1 MDNDVT
7 IPNELREQIEDL
19 ARSRGI
25 SVDEFVRQS
34 LRESV
39 NSSRQRDSLFCDRA
53 VFQGDAPTDGAAKHD
68 DYLYGDA
75 S

>member
-1 MDNDVT
+1 MSNHIS
-7 IPNELREQIEDL
+7 IPDDLREQIEDL

-34 LRESV
+34 LKECV
-39 NSSRQRDSLFCDRA
+39 DSSRQRDSVFVDGA